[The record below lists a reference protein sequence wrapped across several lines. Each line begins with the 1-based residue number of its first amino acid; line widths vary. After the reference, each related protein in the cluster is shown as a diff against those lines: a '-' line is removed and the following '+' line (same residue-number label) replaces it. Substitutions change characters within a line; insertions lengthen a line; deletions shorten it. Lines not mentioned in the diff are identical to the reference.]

1 MVSVIVIKYSDWRI
15 PIDSIRTCY
24 YLLAGLGPIQRTIFA
39 WIYKPVNVGKKNL
52 LHKFEQSRHFVQE
65 FFHYNDK
72 FDQVKVAVRFIL
84 IAIKPPLAS
93 FSLYFIYFQK
103 KLQKKTA
110 DLSRIRARIFRPEGK
125 HIDHKT
131 TTTAL
136 LTSCPYNVGT
146 I

>member
-1 MVSVIVIKYSDWRI
+1 MTREDSLDMVSVIVIKYSDWRI

-84 IAIKPPLAS
+84 IAIKPL
-93 FSLYFIYFQK
+93 FRLILFIFK
-103 KLQKKTA
+103 KFYRKRLQT
-110 DLSRIRARIFRPEGK
+110 
-125 HIDHKT
+125 
-131 TTTAL
+131 
-136 LTSCPYNVGT
+136 
-146 I
+146 